1 LAQTLPAGVS
11 DLWLNVDYAGD
22 IGRMYVGKSLV
33 DDNFFN
39 GTPWEIGLKRYLPDA
54 ANSGLRINVL
64 PLRQDAPIYL
74 DASVR
79 SKLPIH
85 GEIAQVNSLT
95 LRPEYEI
102 VVTLRAAQN
111 AIRSQE

>member
-1 LAQTLPAGVS
+1 
-11 DLWLNVDYAGD
+11 
-22 IGRMYVGKSLV
+22 MYVGKSLV

-39 GTPWEIGLKRYLPDA
+39 GTPWEIGLKRFLPDA
-54 ANSGLRINVL
+54 ANSGIRIKVL

-79 SKLPIH
+79 STLPIH

-95 LRPEYEI
+95 LKPEYEI
-102 VVTLRAAQN
+102 VVTLSLAKDSPGAQK
-111 AIRSQE
+111 